1 MCKRLKPSNSPSG
14 GCSRAHW
21 WPEEGLATVPR
32 GAELCFAQPSASSSC
47 ANTMGC
53 SLSPSVFASP
63 GSSRKDGCSR
73 GLRLKGLPGKGF
85 IFISQFLSVLK
96 CNKTATPGCKL
107 FLSSDLFLISS
118 LVLCQISICTTCIW
132 FISAMTHVSLQSWH
146 APARAYKIWQRT
158 REDFQSHS
166 SFLPPHML
174 SALHRDMQDHRGRL
188 DHQGQRGKR

>member
-1 MCKRLKPSNSPSG
+1 MRWGIYCCRLAKAQNGLLAPLSMCKRLKPSNSPSG

-118 LVLCQISICTTCIW
+118 LVLCQSP
-132 FISAMTHVSLQSWH
+132 FAPPAFGSSL
-146 APARAYKIWQRT
+146 P
-158 REDFQSHS
+158 
-166 SFLPPHML
+166 
-174 SALHRDMQDHRGRL
+174 
-188 DHQGQRGKR
+188 